1 MISRKKLEFSIII
14 LLFFLLCLGIYVALR
29 NLSYFNV
36 TDIEITIDGPVSSI
50 NSDIERVINPLK
62 GMNILEINT
71 SSLKKKL
78 SAFSGMEAVEVKRYY
93 PNRVMIVLHYSNYSI
108 KAFCQDEEQKLS
120 YFVVDDG
127 KLVSVEEQT
136 WKDFD
141 SLPVVEL
148 NPAYA
153 QMILKWGSDTGF
165 FQMIPLVEHL
175 SSNNLIT
182 SIKYDNNNGSDFGR
196 LVLWLPSCNSQ
207 LYVREL
213 VSTQRLDE
221 ALAVIRD
228 QSTVNGN
235 VVIFD
240 LYANTLV
247 KRT

>member
-1 MISRKKLEFSIII
+1 MISRKLELLIII
-14 LLFFLLCLGIYVALR
+14 LLFFLLCAGVYVGLR

-36 TDIEITIDGPVSSI
+36 TDIEITITGPVSSV
-50 NSDIERVINPLK
+50 NSDIERVINPLR
-62 GMNILEINT
+62 GMNILEIST
-71 SSLKKKL
+71 KALKKKL
-78 SAFSGMEAVEVKRYY
+78 SSFSGVESVEVKRYY
-93 PNRVMIVLHYSNYSI
+93 PNKLMITLHYFSYNL
-108 KAFCQDEEQKLS
+108 KAFCQEDDGSFS
-120 YFVVDDG
+120 YFVTYDG
-127 KLVSVEEQT
+127 KLVSATEQT

-165 FQMIPLVEHL
+165 LQMIPLVEHL

-182 SIKYDNNNGSDFGR
+182 NIKYDNNNGSDFGR

-213 VSTQRLDE
+213 VSVQRLDE
-221 ALAVIRD
+221 ALAVIKD
-228 QSTVNGN
+228 QSTASGN